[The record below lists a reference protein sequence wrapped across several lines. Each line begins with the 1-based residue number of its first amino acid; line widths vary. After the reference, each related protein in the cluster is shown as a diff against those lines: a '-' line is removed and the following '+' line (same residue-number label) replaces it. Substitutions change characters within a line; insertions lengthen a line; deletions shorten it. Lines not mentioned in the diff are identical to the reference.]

1 MNVVS
6 AGDSMSNDNTVEAS
20 IKVIMA
26 RVFEVR
32 PEDITDKTRRRE
44 LERWDSLS
52 HLALLVALQEE
63 FHIEI
68 PTEQALEMETLDDIK
83 RAVSSSRGTAS
94 LR

>member
-1 MNVVS
+1 
-6 AGDSMSNDNTVEAS
+6 MSNDQNLEAT
-20 IKVIMA
+20 IKAIMG
-26 RVFEVR
+26 RIFEVR

-52 HLALLVALQEE
+52 HLALLTALQEE

-68 PTEQALEMETLDDIK
+68 PPDQALEMETLEDIK

-94 LR
+94 PS